1 MMDFDELVIE
11 EDAKPALV
19 ADEALRTVAKLAESL
34 ITGQDFVAK
43 LEVKLSE
50 AKARVLEIE
59 TRELPDAMRACGMTS
74 FSLTTGQ
81 TIKVEPMV
89 RGSIRK
95 ANLEEALLWLRN
107 HGHGGLIKREISV
120 ALSKG
125 NEQLGKEIVAQLNA
139 LGVEVDVADT
149 VNPQTLGK
157 WAREMLEDGQPFPRD
172 LLGIFVG
179 SRATVK

>member
-1 MMDFDELVIE
+1 MIDFDELVAE
-11 EDAKPALV
+11 EKPGLV
-19 ADEALRTVAKLAESL
+19 PDEALRTVAKLAESL

-43 LEVKLSE
+43 LESKLSE

-59 TRELPDAMRACGMTS
+59 TRELPDAMRACGLTS

-81 TIKVEPMV
+81 TVKVEPMV

-95 ANLEEALLWLRN
+95 ANLEEALAWLRN
-107 HGHGGLIKREISV
+107 HGHAGLIKREIAVSL
-120 ALSKG
+120 AKG
-125 NEQLGKEIVAQLNA
+125 NDELGEQIVTQLHA
-139 LGVEVDVADT
+139 LGVEVDIADT